1 MSGGEGIRSREEGS
15 VAKRSGADAGGGPN
29 EREDEGKARSNPE
42 VAPISSTYKERG
54 KHSSFF
60 CVSASDTVK
69 SRLKSLRNNGY
80 IMLDTLDTNL
90 RETQSETQILCQ
102 NQKSRDTLFANCY
115 LIIIRL
121 L

>member
-29 EREDEGKARSNPE
+29 EERTRAKPE
-42 VAPISSTYKERG
+42 AIPSPAPISSTYKERG
-54 KHSSFF
+54 KRSSFF

-69 SRLKSLRNNGY
+69 VMLKSLRNNGY

-90 RETQSETQILCQ
+90 RESQSGTQILCQ
-102 NQKSRDTLFANCY
+102 NQKSPDTLFANCY
-115 LIIIRL
+115 LIIIHVL
-121 L
+121 